1 MKLSALTSGLALAI
15 LTMAAVAAHA
25 QQSTGTI
32 NGMIH
37 DQRSPVEEGIEARL
51 VEFSTGALVERTIVQ
66 PTGRFVFRDVP
77 FARYNVEIVLDSLV
91 LAIQPIEI
99 STSVPTT
106 IDITDLREYTLPAV
120 RIVASRILPD
130 RSQTTSSRHFT
141 AAAIQDLPI
150 ASATKQIEAILLNT
164 PGVVPDE
171 DGRLHIRGED
181 AQLQYVIDGIPVTTN
196 LTRVYSS
203 LFDASLIKSAD
214 VQTGGMNAEY
224 GVAAAGVVA
233 ITTKSGFDAP
243 LIAHVSGG
251 YGAYGQRD
259 IGVELGGNIAG
270 RLGILVATGSSKT
283 DRYLDPVSSG
293 DPIHG
298 EGETRNYFGK
308 MNGIITDDLELNLL
322 GSYNTTNYAVPNSVV
337 KSPAQDQRQDLS
349 DYMVGARLNA
359 YLGEQSAI
367 SLLGYRRHAEARI
380 TSGGLGRISNA
391 ADSARA
397 VSENE
402 KFFIGGERTNEA
414 TGAALEYSTR
424 GNWFDLDHEVKAGVG
439 GEEYPLTEFFTFAVT
454 RPGLSDPDS
463 AGGDIRYRPYDLTR
477 GGSPFLVNA
486 SRTGQRYSGFVQ
498 DRARFGAWT
507 VSAGLRYDMYALLDT
522 ESAISPRL
530 GVAYAWSDDLVV
542 HGSYS
547 RVVMQAPVENILVSS
562 SEQARALTGA
572 EQGQTPINVRS
583 EKANNLELGAR
594 YRLNDNLSFELTGYG
609 KLIDDFIVKVELG
622 NSGVIF
628 PVNLKQGL
636 VAGGELRAELH
647 DWNDLS
653 GFLAV
658 SGGAALG
665 LKPEDG
671 SSPIAAGLILG
682 EEGRNYSHPF
692 AGEDIFPTEHSQI
705 ITAVMNLTYRQSSG
719 LFATLGG
726 RFDSGLPF
734 DLTGSNGEGL
744 DAAQSRVELRN
755 RGYSDEVIDL
765 LELEA
770 EEEEPGSPDK
780 SVAPHVIF
788 DLAAGFDFQKL
799 IGIRARVTA
808 TALNVLDT
816 PYLYKFESS
825 FGGTHFGV
833 PRTLALRVEV
843 GL

>member
-1 MKLSALTSGLALAI
+1 MTATF
-15 LTMAAVAAHA
+15 VAHA

-32 NGMIH
+32 NGIVH
-37 DQRSPVEEGIEARL
+37 DRQSRVEAGVEAQL
-51 VEFSTGALVERTIVQ
+51 VELSTGTMVERTAVA
-66 PTGRFVFRDVP
+66 PDGRFVFHDVP
-77 FARYNVEIVLDSLV
+77 FARY
-91 LAIQPIEI
+91 
-99 STSVPTT
+99 
-106 IDITDLREYTLPAV
+106 AV
-120 RIVASRILPD
+120 RITYDSLLLAVKGVDLSSSVPITLEISDLSEFALPGVQVVAAHLALT
-130 RSQTTSSRHFT
+130 RSQTTSSRLFT
-141 AAAIQDLPI
+141 AEAIRDLPV
-150 ASATKQIEAILLNT
+150 ASGTKQIEAVLLNT
-164 PGVVPDE
+164 PGVAPDE

-224 GVAAAGVVA
+224 GVATAGVVA
-233 ITTKSGFDAP
+233 LTTKSGFDAP
-243 LIAHVSGG
+243 LIAHLSGG
-251 YGAYGQRD
+251 YGTYGNRE
-259 IGVELGGNIAG
+259 ISSELGGNIGG
-270 RLGILVATGSSKT
+270 RLGIFVAASSSET

-298 EGETRNYFGK
+298 EGSTRTYFAK
-308 MNGIITDDLELNLL
+308 MNGIITEDLELNIL
-322 GSYNTTNYAVPNSVV
+322 GSYNMTDYAVPNSVV
-337 KSPAQDQRQDLS
+337 KTPAQDQNQELS

-359 YLGEQSAI
+359 YIGEQTAI

-380 TSGGLGRISNA
+380 TSGGLLRISNGG
-391 ADSARA
+391 DSARA
-397 VSENE
+397 VAENE

-414 TGAALEYSTR
+414 TGGNLEYSTR
-424 GNWFDLDHEVKAGVG
+424 GNWLDLDHELKAGIG
-439 GEEYPLTEFFTFAVT
+439 GEEYPLSEFFTFAVT

-477 GGSPFLVNA
+477 GGTPFLVNS
-486 SRTGQRYSGFVQ
+486 SRTGQRFSGFVQ

-507 VSAGLRYDMYALLDT
+507 VSAGLRYDRYALLDT
-522 ESAISPRL
+522 ETAISPRL
-530 GVAYAWSDDLVV
+530 GVAYAWSDNLFL

-547 RVVMQAPVENILVSS
+547 RMVMQAPVENILVSS
-562 SEQARALTGA
+562 SDEARALTGA
-572 EQGQTPINVRS
+572 EQGSTPINVRS
-583 EKANNLELGAR
+583 EKANNLEIGAR
-594 YRLNDNLSFELTGYG
+594 YQLDENLSFELTGYG
-609 KLIDDFIVKVELG
+609 KLIQDFIVKVELG

-628 PVNLKQGL
+628 PVNLKEGL

-653 GFLAV
+653 GFLAI

-665 LKPEDG
+665 MKPEDG

-692 AGEDIFPTEHSQI
+692 AGEDVFPTEHSQI
-705 ITAVMNLTYRQSSG
+705 ITAVMNLTYRETSG
-719 LFATLGG
+719 LFATFGG

-744 DAAQSRVELRN
+744 DAAQSRVELKN

-765 LELEA
+765 LELES
-770 EEEEPGSPDK
+770 EEPGSPDK

-788 DLAAGFDFQKL
+788 DLAAGFDFYRL
-799 IGIRARVTA
+799 TGFHARVTA

-825 FGGTHFGV
+825 FGGTHYGV
-833 PRTLALRVEV
+833 PRTLAVRVEV